1 MEQQRSGLRVLR
13 NLGVSLLLLVV
24 AVHSAATAQQPGDE
38 LKRTCAVIAQQRN
51 AALDA
56 LAIAQAKVQGMTDDA
71 TALAAWWAAYVAGL
85 APNNGA
91 GPK

>member
-1 MEQQRSGLRVLR
+1 MEQRRGCPCVLR
-13 NLGVSLLLLVV
+13 FIVFSLLLAFADHSV
-24 AVHSAATAQQPGDE
+24 ALAQQPVED

-71 TALAAWWAAYVAGL
+71 AALAAWWSAYVAGL
-85 APNNGA
+85 SSNATHDR
-91 GPK
+91 